1 MITGRSR
8 KHLYGPGPE
17 YRQHLDRPE
26 EPMTNRILI
35 VDDDRDYLE
44 ILMLKLKKA
53 GYRDILCVDHPLEAA
68 AQFDAGAIFDIA
80 LIDVTMPEMD
90 GMELLEIIK
99 NTSPNTECIMI
110 TAVNEARI
118 SVKCLKKGAYD
129 YLVKPLREEE
139 LLKTIDRAL
148 ERKRLLDI
156 LDMDKRDALPE
167 VQNKVAFRPII
178 TRSRKMIRIL
188 KEAELHAASHFPVLI
203 TGESGTGKELLARA
217 VHTASPRA
225 GKPFTPVNM
234 AALNSNLFDAEFF
247 GHTKGAFT
255 GAEYERTGYLEQT
268 NGGSLFLDEIGI
280 LPLELQG
287 KLLRVLQNGEYMKLG
302 TSLPRQ
308 TDVRVIAATNEDL
321 DRLIHKRQ
329 FRKDLYYRI
338 RGAWLHLP
346 PLRERQEDIPVL
358 IAALLGSTNGGTS
371 RDAIEED
378 ALDVLMQYDYP
389 GNIRELES
397 IIHSA
402 ASLAQGQPIAV
413 KHLQPKLQ
421 PQKSLVPRNCR
432 VSPSEATTLAEA
444 EKCHILQ
451 VYEQTNQNKTQSAKI
466 LGIGLNTLRRKLK
479 AYGVGSDDS

>member
-1 MITGRSR
+1 
-8 KHLYGPGPE
+8 
-17 YRQHLDRPE
+17 
-26 EPMTNRILI
+26 MTNRIII

-53 GYRDILCVDHPLEAA
+53 GYGDILCVDHPLEAA
-68 AQFDAGAIFDIA
+68 AQFDAGATFDIA
-80 LIDVTMPEMD
+80 LIDVTMPELD
-90 GMELLEIIK
+90 GMQLLEIIK

-129 YLVKPLREEE
+129 YLVKPVREEE
-139 LLKTIDRAL
+139 LLKSIDRAL

-156 LDMDKRDALPE
+156 LDMDKRDALPK
-167 VQNKVAFRPII
+167 VHNKDAFRPII
-178 TRSRKMIRIL
+178 THSRKMIRIL

-217 VHTASPRA
+217 VHAASPRD
-225 GKPFTPVNM
+225 GQPFTPVNM

-268 NGGSLFLDEIGI
+268 NGGTLFLDEIGI

-308 TDVRVIAATNEDL
+308 TDVRIIAATNEDL
-321 DRLIHKRQ
+321 DRLIRQ
-329 FRKDLYYRI
+329 RHFRKDLYYRI

-346 PLRERQEDIPVL
+346 PLRERREDIPFL
-358 IAALLGSTNGGTS
+358 IAAMLGRTNGGAS
-371 RDAIEED
+371 RDAISEE
-378 ALDVLMQYDYP
+378 ALDVLMHYEYP
-389 GNIRELES
+389 GNVRELES

-402 ASLAQGQPIAV
+402 ASLAQGQAIDA
-413 KHLQPKLQ
+413 KHLHPKLQ
-421 PQKSLVPRNCR
+421 PRKPLTLNECR
-432 VSPSEATTLAEA
+432 SNSPAVTTLAEA

-451 VYEQTNQNKTQSAKI
+451 VYEKTGRNKTQSAKI

-479 AYGVGSDDS
+479 TYGLRNDDA